1 MLFGRKNCVTVMIKY
16 LKNGFNHLLPF
27 LITIKM
33 ADLLTQIANVKS
45 LLAFLENQLPKEEV
59 VEKPKKETK
68 KKDEKPV
75 EEKPKKE
82 TKKKAEEKPVE
93 EKKKGPNV
101 PRVTDKHKNLL
112 AKNLKELANT
122 DIDDKIVD
130 KFKKY
135 INTDMTSEKFESDSL
150 EDHIANFV
158 RLNFAKKESA
168 SPFVGDNEPPACDWS
183 NASEYP
189 PLHKLQKTVSQEQ
202 FDAMK
207 NSKIL
212 KPLGDGNYWSPEDG
226 MWILVDGDDDEVTE
240 KEFNGETYFVCKS
253 NKRVYQTDEKT
264 DKDLFVGFIG
274 IGGFKNMVV

>member
-1 MLFGRKNCVTVMIKY
+1 
-16 LKNGFNHLLPF
+16 LLPF

-33 ADLLTQIANVKS
+33 ADLTTQIANVKS

-59 VEKPKKETK
+59 V
-68 KKDEKPV
+68 
-75 EEKPKKE
+75 EKPKKE

-158 RLNFAKKESA
+158 RLNFAKKEST

-274 IGGFKNMVV
+274 IGGFKDMVI